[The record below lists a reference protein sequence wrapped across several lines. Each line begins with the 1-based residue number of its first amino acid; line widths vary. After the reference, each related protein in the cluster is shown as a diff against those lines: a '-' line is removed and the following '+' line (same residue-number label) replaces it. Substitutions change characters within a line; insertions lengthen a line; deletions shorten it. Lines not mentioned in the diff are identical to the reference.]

1 MRNNGAD
8 SEWYKD
14 ILKDPEATRKYHKY
28 FRQKDSL
35 KAIPKILEEK
45 LQKEDEEAYNKI
57 LEDAAEARA
66 ALDTDSII
74 SVDPPTAVYEEEKDG
89 Q

>member
-14 ILKDPEATRKYHKY
+14 ILGKPEATKKYHKY

-45 LQKEDEEAYNKI
+45 LQKEDEASYNKI
-57 LEDAAEARA
+57 LEDAAEARD
-66 ALDTDSII
+66 ALDIESIV
-74 SVDPPTAVYEEEKDG
+74 SVDPPTAIYEEKDG